1 MRPFVFFPYAY
12 NRGLKKEIGDMR
24 LSAVALLF
32 VLIGGLACLG
42 QVPGKAEVKKTDE
55 LETLSNAW
63 MQALKDHD
71 TKTLDSLMADDFR
84 LVHPSQDRVT
94 PRAEWLAAGANMDT
108 KSFAYQHLK
117 VDHYGKSVAVVSSIF
132 RVDAMLNGKPFGGP
146 KTSCID
152 VWEKRHGKWQVVTR
166 YATRPEEIIIRNPPA
181 GDQAPKPNP

>member
-1 MRPFVFFPYAY
+1 
-12 NRGLKKEIGDMR
+12 MR
-24 LSAVALLF
+24 LSAVAVLF
-32 VLIGGLACLG
+32 VLVGGIACMA
-42 QVPGKAEVKKTDE
+42 QVPAKSEVKKTDE

-63 MQALKDHD
+63 MQAGMDHD
-71 TKTLDSLMADDFR
+71 MKTLELLMADDFR
-84 LVHPSQDRVT
+84 LVHPSQDGVT
-94 PRAEWLAAGANMDT
+94 PRAEWLANIGKMET

-166 YATRPEEIIIRNPPA
+166 YATRPEEVTIRKPPA